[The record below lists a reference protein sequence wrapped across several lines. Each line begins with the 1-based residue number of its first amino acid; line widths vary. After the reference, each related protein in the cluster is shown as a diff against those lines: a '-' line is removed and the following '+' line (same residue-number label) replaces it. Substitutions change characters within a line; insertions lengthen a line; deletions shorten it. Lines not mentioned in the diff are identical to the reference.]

1 MLLRLEVQVTPP
13 PSFIRYEV
21 PNDRL
26 PKLLRRPSIRQLG
39 SPSCQYD
46 FALLLTSLVEFQTAR
61 QGARQQRLTHIPH
74 DPLVPPHHTAKY
86 APAQPSPG
94 SSNHL
99 TRISPLLVFE
109 LVRAA
114 AVTRPSEP
122 MMRGLSYLT
131 GSLSSA
137 EHDILHE
144 AIWPWRK
151 RGIQCVVLEIDALLS
166 HPPLFSFSS
175 SSARANRETCI
186 DSAGTLLELFTT

>member
-1 MLLRLEVQVTPP
+1 MREEILFVPRSNIYPHFMLLRLEVQVTPP

-46 FALLLTSLVEFQTAR
+46 FAQLLTSLVEFQTAR

-99 TRISPLLVFE
+99 TRISPLLVGLYSSLFE
-109 LVRAA
+109 PP
-114 AVTRPSEP
+114 PS
-122 MMRGLSYLT
+122 RGLPNL
-131 GSLSSA
+131 
-137 EHDILHE
+137 
-144 AIWPWRK
+144 
-151 RGIQCVVLEIDALLS
+151 
-166 HPPLFSFSS
+166 
-175 SSARANRETCI
+175 
-186 DSAGTLLELFTT
+186 